1 MNSPPRIVR
10 LLRCTSS
17 RGIVKGGQQD
27 RVLTTDLIL
36 PPYSGKVPISAFCVE
51 QGRWSKRGSESATQF
66 GLSDKAVAFK
76 SLKSA
81 VHDPNAQGKVWDEVA
96 KARADLAVTVPPNAG
111 SGGGTGSG
119 SGAGIGPGVTGGP
132 APARP
137 ALSASIVAPA
147 STSMQIAMESRTV
160 TSAAEGYRKSLEGII
175 ANQDDVVGF
184 VYAVNGEINSAEVY
198 ASPDLFRRMW
208 PKLLESAATEAV
220 AARGKG
226 AKSAQ
231 PNVADAKGLLRDG
244 DAAREVSRQ
253 STGRL
258 SVARKESAKVLL
270 FDTTDSQANGNWLHR
285 SYLVKYT
292 NSLCSLE
299 HIERTVKTI
308 LELRIPKLV
317 ITVSLDGYKELHDR
331 LRGVPNNFD
340 KAIAVFKMLKVLRKE
355 HRNLDFVFGYTMS
368 KYNKGA
374 FEKTFEE
381 VKSAIPGISYNDFHI
396 NLAQSS
402 DNYYRNKG
410 ADIGDGRDLASEL
423 ESILSHKSF
432 APSAVSILDTLFLK
446 KLVYFART
454 GKSPM
459 RNRSL
464 ELSLFMD
471 SGGDIYPS
479 IVSNIKVGNIKDAD
493 FTLMNI
499 LDNDVAIHARDSIRN
514 GGEPP
519 NWTSCEAYQV
529 MLGNLLGSLF

>member
-1 MNSPPRIVR
+1 MV
-10 LLRCTSS
+10 T
-17 RGIVKGGQQD
+17 
-27 RVLTTDLIL
+27 
-36 PPYSGKVPISAFCVE
+36 
-51 QGRWSKRGSESATQF
+51 
-66 GLSDKAVAFK
+66 K
-76 SLKSA
+76 S
-81 VHDPNAQGKVWDEVA
+81 
-96 KARADLAVTVPPNAG
+96 
-111 SGGGTGSG
+111 
-119 SGAGIGPGVTGGP
+119 
-132 APARP
+132 
-137 ALSASIVAPA
+137 
-147 STSMQIAMESRTV
+147 
-160 TSAAEGYRKSLEGII
+160 
-175 ANQDDVVGF
+175 
-184 VYAVNGEINSAEVY
+184 
-198 ASPDLFRRMW
+198 
-208 PKLLESAATEAV
+208 
-220 AARGKG
+220 
-226 AKSAQ
+226 
-231 PNVADAKGLLRDG
+231 
-244 DAAREVSRQ
+244 
-253 STGRL
+253 
-258 SVARKESAKVLL
+258 
-270 FDTTDSQANGNWLHR
+270 
-285 SYLVKYT
+285 
-292 NSLCSLE
+292 
-299 HIERTVKTI
+299 
-308 LELRIPKLV
+308 
-317 ITVSLDGYKELHDR
+317 LHDR